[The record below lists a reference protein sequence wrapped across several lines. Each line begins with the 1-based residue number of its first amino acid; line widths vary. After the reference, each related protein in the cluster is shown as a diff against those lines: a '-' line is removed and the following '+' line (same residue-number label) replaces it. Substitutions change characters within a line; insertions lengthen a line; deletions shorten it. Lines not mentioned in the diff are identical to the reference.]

1 MAGITFT
8 EASGVND
15 SIFKDSQAPIR
26 LFIEKRAEAF
36 EQNSML
42 PKLFKMVNSRSWAEK
57 YASMTAMDGFQPVGE
72 MGKHPHDEMGMGF
85 EKIIEHEVWKNRFS
99 ISREIIDDGKLMDLE
114 GRPGAFIAGY
124 YRTREKYGAAM
135 FGGAIQGKNEV
146 EFGGRKFNAL
156 GADGMP
162 LFSSSHRWGGEYDS
176 ASASSYNNTH
186 RDFAIYFGKN
196 DMHGHRDTLNLFA
209 DAFSNDALMAL
220 ESKMQDVRDDKG
232 NVLTVAP
239 TTILI
244 PNDYQLKKE
253 VFAAIG
259 ADKDPATAN
268 NGFNYTYGR
277 WNVIVWQYLNQYIT
291 AGTKPWVLLDEQYND
306 EHAGAVFQDRVQL
319 EVDSYIDKDTN
330 ANVWDGYARFGAG
343 FNDWRGYAVGG
354 LSGGDT
360 LIGA

>member
-42 PKLFKMVNSRSWAEK
+42 PKLFKMVNSRRWAEK

-135 FGGAIQGKNEV
+135 FGGAIQGKSEV

-162 LFSSSHRWGGEYDS
+162 LFSKAHKSKV
-176 ASASSYNNTH
+176 
-186 RDFAIYFGKN
+186 GK
-196 DMHGHRDTLNLFA
+196 GTQSNLFA

-244 PNDYQLKKE
+244 PNDYQLKKD

-291 AGTKPWVLLDEQYND
+291 AGTKPWVLLDEQYN
-306 EHAGAVFQDRVQL
+306 EEYAGAVFQDRVQL

-354 LSGGDT
+354 VSGGDT